1 MGLVHRGEE
10 APRPAHAQHLP
21 NPLQGQPA
29 RLRSTYL
36 TGASVLGLVSAPVG
50 ALMFITAPELVNQ
63 DPYGEGWMVV
73 IKPSNIGDVDALLSP
88 GDYKALV
95 EAQPGN

>member
-1 MGLVHRGEE
+1 M
-10 APRPAHAQHLP
+10 RPGGKVMEVNSSLDK
-21 NPLQGQPA
+21 NPA
-29 RLRSTYL
+29 
-36 TGASVLGLVSAPVG
+36 A
-50 ALMFITAPELVNQ
+50 VNK